1 MFVSI
6 SFARRVGGR
15 DDTLTNIGLYIL
27 PSSFLLPQVAGTTQ
41 LWDVDPHTREWV
53 ARHGTAEEEGGRKYK
68 PILVMRHG
76 TAEEAAAAA
85 TTLSSRWRGKRA
97 RAQFE
102 GPGGGRDVIDAR
114 GRIQESEARGDRL
127 EKEVRHL
134 RTSLGESPLLERGPV
149 PELANLMKEFMQ
161 VSRLLPPSSFFLLL
175 HLHFKV

>member
-6 SFARRVGGR
+6 SFACRVGGR

-53 ARHGTAEEEGGRKYK
+53 A
-68 PILVMRHG
+68 RHG

>member
-53 ARHGTAEEEGGRKYK
+53 A
-68 PILVMRHG
+68 RHG

-175 HLHFKV
+175 HLNFLRCKRSRERLYL

>member
-1 MFVSI
+1 M
-6 SFARRVGGR
+6 
-15 DDTLTNIGLYIL
+15 
-27 PSSFLLPQVAGTTQ
+27 AGTTQ
-41 LWDVDPHTREWV
+41 LWDVDPHTGAWV
-53 ARHGTAEEEGGRKYK
+53 A
-68 PILVMRHG
+68 RHG

-149 PELANLMKEFMQ
+149 PELVNLMKEFMQ
-161 VSRLLPPSSFFLLL
+161 VSLLLLPPSSSCLLL
-175 HLHFKV
+175 LPPSSSFFFIYEVQRTSLFCIVFVLTADHLLCKRFFVRALFIL

>member
-53 ARHGTAEEEGGRKYK
+53 A
-68 PILVMRHG
+68 RHG

>member
-27 PSSFLLPQVAGTTQ
+27 PSSFLLPQVAGATQ

-53 ARHGTAEEEGGRKYK
+53 A
-68 PILVMRHG
+68 RHG